1 MTFKSIVWK
10 MASGNHRKY
19 MTYFLCNSF
28 TVMFFFTFAV
38 VYFNEQVVAGKEIQ
52 SLKYILA
59 VPGVALIVFTV
70 FFIQYAHDIFMKQR
84 KSEFGLL
91 ASIGLSPRD
100 IQKMVI
106 IESAMISGLA
116 VISGLV
122 GGMVFSRFFFL
133 LLMNAAGLGQ
143 VDAHLTWTMFVYPI
157 GIYLFIY
164 WFSVG
169 ISLYSMLQYTPNMK
183 SDQMAETVNMK
194 SLYFGMAGVFLLVL
208 SIGGL
213 YITYSPQS
221 DVQELLY
228 LWAFITFIGLYLCI
242 ANFTVLF
249 TRMVKGMPSFYYR
262 HVLLLSSIEYK
273 MKRLSAIVTLVAVM
287 VMVTLLYGTI
297 LLFTAKYERE
307 QMIAFHPYDIAY
319 METETQNKLPASELE
334 ALMDDF
340 DVQERISVPI
350 FEYVE
355 EDDSGWERAYS
366 VISIDAFNAITGRQ
380 ETLAENEFIYFI
392 NEEEAYAGD
401 LANTTEFAFK
411 TKTGELLAFNQK
423 ERYIERELSY
433 LGNSSDYI
441 VVSGTQFSQFEEWLA
456 GQRAILHFMNVRD
469 WEESGSLVAELKERL
484 QSDQES
490 NASDLERRELQV
502 VSKIEVVEANAAET
516 GILFFVT
523 AFLSVLF
530 FVGAFVLM
538 YLNLFADIEKEK
550 IKYKK
555 LQQIGIMQKEVKRLV
570 SAEMRILFFLP
581 TFIGAVVTLL
591 YLVSMGRDIGG
602 LLANPHLLWYFFMLT
617 GVYCMIQYLFYRYTR
632 RKMVKELM
640 S

>member
-1 MTFKSIVWK
+1 
-10 MASGNHRKY
+10 MAKGNHRKY
-19 MTYFLCNSF
+19 MTYFLCNCF
-28 TVMFFFTFAV
+28 TVMFFFMFAT
-38 VYFNEQVVAGKEIQ
+38 VYFNEQVVAVKEIQ

-100 IQKMVI
+100 IRKLVI
-106 IESAMISGLA
+106 IEGALISCLATIFGL
-116 VISGLV
+116 I
-122 GGMVFSRFFFL
+122 GGMVFSRVFFL
-133 LLMNAAGLGQ
+133 LLMNAGGLDQ
-143 VDAHLTWTMFVYPI
+143 VDAQLTWTMFLYPI

-164 WFSVG
+164 WLSIG
-169 ISLYSMLQYTPNMK
+169 ISLYNMLKLQHTQNMK
-183 SDQMAETVNMK
+183 SDQVAEIIKMK
-194 SLYFGMAGVFLLVL
+194 SPYFGMAGVGILVL

-213 YITYSPQS
+213 YITYRAQS
-221 DVQELLY
+221 FVQDFLY
-228 LWAFITFIGLYLCI
+228 LWAFLTFTGLYLCI
-242 ANFTVLF
+242 ANFTVLLIK
-249 TRMVKGMPSFYYR
+249 MAKGMPSFYYR

-273 MKRLSAIVTLVAVM
+273 MKRLSAITTLVAVM

-297 LLFTAKYERE
+297 LLFTAEFERE
-307 QMIAFHPYDIAY
+307 QVIEFHPYDIAY
-319 METETQNKLPASELE
+319 METKTQNKLPESELE
-334 ALMDDF
+334 ALMNDF
-340 DVQERISVPI
+340 GVQKRLSIPI

-355 EDDSGWERAYS
+355 EDYSGWERSYS
-366 VISIDAFNAITGRQ
+366 VISIDAFNTITDQ
-380 ETLAENEFIYFI
+380 QKTLAENEFIYFI
-392 NEEEAYAGD
+392 NNEEAYAGD
-401 LANTTEFAFK
+401 LENYTEFAFK
-411 TKTGELLAFNQK
+411 TKTGELLTFNQK

-441 VVSGTQFSQFEEWLA
+441 VVSERQFTQFEGQLA
-456 GQRAILHFMNVRD
+456 GQGAILHFMNVRN

-484 QSDQES
+484 QGDQQS
-490 NASDLERRELQV
+490 NAWDLERRDMQV
-502 VSKIEVVEANAAET
+502 VSKIEGVEANAAEN

-550 IKYKK
+550 AKYKK
-555 LQQIGIMQKEVKRLV
+555 LQQIGIMQKEMKRLV
-570 SAEMRILFFLP
+570 SAEMRMLFFLP
-581 TFIGAVVTLL
+581 TCIGAVVALL

-602 LLANPHLLWYFFMLT
+602 LLSNLQLLWYFFILT
-617 GVYCMIQYLFYRYTR
+617 GVYCMIQYFFYRYTR
-632 RKMVKELM
+632 GKMMKQLM